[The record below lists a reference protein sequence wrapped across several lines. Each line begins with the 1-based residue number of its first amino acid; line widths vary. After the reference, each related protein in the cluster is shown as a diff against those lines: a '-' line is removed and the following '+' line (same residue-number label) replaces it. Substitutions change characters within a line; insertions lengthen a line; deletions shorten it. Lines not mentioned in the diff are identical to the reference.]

1 MQRAECLLPF
11 VVRNFSCHDYTWHN
25 PDLAQIQIDER
36 KISFAEVQNSPQRQ
50 EMTNSFTYPAV
61 LLALVLVLGMGCG
74 GGEKEKSQSP
84 SQSENTQHGSIQGH
98 SQQQRKNEHTNEVA
112 NKLFDEAMQLI
123 REGEVAVAGFHTAD
137 LYEKALDK
145 IRKIVKEH
153 PESDIGRK
161 VMSNQKLFIG
171 KSLAQFEGHVKE
183 VRERDREVSVTL
195 PTNSSNTSLKGKL
208 RPVVIHVLKDG
219 SYMVGAKKIQLD
231 QIRQLL
237 KEAVDKNPSQK
248 VLVRADGESQFKH
261 VAAALDAARRAGIPK
276 ANIGY

>member
-1 MQRAECLLPF
+1 M
-11 VVRNFSCHDYTWHN
+11 
-25 PDLAQIQIDER
+25 
-36 KISFAEVQNSPQRQ
+36 NS
-50 EMTNSFTYPAV
+50 TFYVV
-61 LLALVLVLGMGCG
+61 LLTLAFGIGCG

-84 SQSENTQHGSIQGH
+84 SQPENTQHGSIQGH

-123 REGEVAVAGFHTAD
+123 REGEVAVADFHTAD
-137 LYEKALDK
+137 LYEKALGK

-171 KSLAQFEGHVKE
+171 KLLAQFEGHVKE
-183 VRERDREVSVTL
+183 VRERDRDVSVTL

-248 VLVRADGESQFKH
+248 VLVRADGEAQFKH
-261 VAAALDAARRAGIPK
+261 VAAALDAARRLGIPK
-276 ANIGY
+276 ANIGYQAYPQ

>member
-1 MQRAECLLPF
+1 M
-11 VVRNFSCHDYTWHN
+11 
-25 PDLAQIQIDER
+25 
-36 KISFAEVQNSPQRQ
+36 NS
-50 EMTNSFTYPAV
+50 TLYVV
-61 LLALVLVLGMGCG
+61 LLTLVLGCN

-84 SQSENTQHGSIQGH
+84 SQSENTQQEEN
-98 SQQQRKNEHTNEVA
+98 QNTNEVA

-123 REGEVAVAGFHTAD
+123 RDGEAAAADFHTAD

-145 IRKIVKEH
+145 IHKIVKEH

-161 VMSNQKLFIG
+161 VISNQKLFIG

-195 PTNSSNTSLKGKL
+195 PTNSSNTSLKDKL

-219 SYMVGAKKIQLD
+219 SYMVGAKTIKLD

-237 KEAVDKNPSQK
+237 KESVDKNSSQK
-248 VLVRADGESQFKH
+248 VLVRADGEAQFKH
-261 VAAALDAARRAGIPK
+261 LAAVLNAAKSVGIPK
-276 ANIGY
+276 ANIGCKASH

>member
-1 MQRAECLLPF
+1 MNSTLY
-11 VVRNFSCHDYTWHN
+11 VVLF
-25 PDLAQIQIDER
+25 
-36 KISFAEVQNSPQRQ
+36 
-50 EMTNSFTYPAV
+50 
-61 LLALVLVLGMGCG
+61 ALVLGCS
-74 GGEKEKSQSP
+74 GGENEKSESP
-84 SQSENTQHGSIQGH
+84 SQSENTQQEEN
-98 SQQQRKNEHTNEVA
+98 QNTNEVA

-123 REGEVAVAGFHTAD
+123 RDGESAGADFHTAD

-161 VMSNQKLFIG
+161 VISNQKLFIG

-248 VLVRADGESQFKH
+248 VLVRADGEAQFKH
-261 VAAALDAARRAGIPK
+261 VAAALNAAKSVGIPK
-276 ANIGY
+276 ANIGYKASH